1 MDHGL
6 TITVVIS
13 CSTKTAVFQAL
24 GESRQLHKLKR

>member
-13 CSTKTAVFQAL
+13 STKTAVFQAL